1 MTTPTSLKRLKR
13 GDLIGQGSF
22 NSVYKT
28 SNPNIVLRE
37 SNTLIAPSQVDDYKT
52 ETEFNTLAQ
61 KKYPGEVVDHV
72 FFDNSATLKADEMAI
87 SYREAFDSDLN
98 KYLIQQF
105 YDAFLFSAAD
115 GIKEARGA
123 GQLAPNRKKHLKNV
137 TIALD
142 DAVQAFDK
150 LVQIGIFC
158 SDVKPGNFLVKKNRP
173 VGYKGKK
180 KSIYVR
186 MIDLDGSFCTLD
198 PFMTDEELNLYR
210 DLTLIQLYVMAFEIY
225 KAVRPFA
232 YSPGKTYYTTNLTYE
247 GKMAIIRSV
256 RKKRWQRTTSG
267 SELHDICDNVDE
279 IQKKVNEWLYPN
291 DRWNTVIETFK
302 HYVGSFDYENILC
315 SDVTSL
321 AGPRPPSGPNRV
333 AGRSQASSAKKQSA
347 SKKSPVR
354 LPSASKKGT
363 ATAKR
368 AEGKQC
374 KGKAPIGKICN
385 PKTGRW
391 VLRNGK
397 IGRMIVARASY
408 KSPNRR
414 TASRAEGSRSRM
426 NRRKSPRKRKAK
438 KKRKSPRKRKAKKK
452 RKSPRK
458 KKKNTCASNKIRN
471 PKTGRCVLRRGKIG
485 QQILRG
491 KV

>member
-37 SNTLIAPSQVDDYKT
+37 SNTLIRPSEVNDYKT

-115 GIKEARGA
+115 GLKEARGA

-150 LVQIGIFC
+150 LVQMGIFC

-186 MIDLDGSFCTLD
+186 MIDLDGNFCTLD
-198 PFMTDEELNLYR
+198 PFTTDEELNLYR

-279 IQKKVNEWLYPN
+279 IQKKVNEWLWPN

-333 AGRSQASSAKKQSA
+333 AWRSQASSAKKQSA

-354 LPSASKKGT
+354 LPSASKKG
-363 ATAKR
+363 
-368 AEGKQC
+368 KQC

-391 VLRNGK
+391 VLR
-397 IGRMIVARASY
+397 
-408 KSPNRR
+408 
-414 TASRAEGSRSRM
+414 
-426 NRRKSPRKRKAK
+426 
-438 KKRKSPRKRKAKKK
+438 
-452 RKSPRK
+452 
-458 KKKNTCASNKIRN
+458 
-471 PKTGRCVLRRGKIG
+471 RGKIG

-491 KV
+491 EV

>member
-37 SNTLIAPSQVDDYKT
+37 SNTLIAPSQVDDYKI

-72 FFDNSATLKADEMAI
+72 FFDNSATLQADELAI
-87 SYREAFDSDLN
+87 SYREAFDSDLEN
-98 KYLIQQF
+98 YLKEQF
-105 YDAFLFSAAD
+105 YNAFYFSSV
-115 GIKEARGA
+115 KEAGGT
-123 GQLAPNRKKHLKNV
+123 GQLAPDRKKHLKNV
-137 TIALD
+137 TLALD

-210 DLTLIQLYVMAFEIY
+210 DLTLMQLYVMSYDIY
-225 KAVRPFA
+225 KDVRPFA
-232 YSPGKTYYTTNLTYE
+232 YAPGKTYYTTKLTE
-247 GKMAIIRSV
+247 AGSMAIIRSS
-256 RKKRWQRTTSG
+256 RK
-267 SELHDICDNVDE
+267 HDICENVDE
-279 IQKKVNEWLYPN
+279 IQKKVNEWWPGN
-291 DRWNTVIETFK
+291 RWNNVIETFK
-302 HYVGSFDYENILC
+302 HYVAFDFDYERIFC
-315 SDVTSL
+315 SD
-321 AGPRPPSGPNRV
+321 A
-333 AGRSQASSAKKQSA
+333 SAKKPSLRR
-347 SKKSPVR
+347 SKRRKKSPVR
-354 LPSASKKGT
+354 LPSATKKGN
-363 ATAKR
+363 R
-368 AEGKQC
+368 QSRMKQC

-414 TASRAEGSRSRM
+414 
-426 NRRKSPRKRKAK
+426 KSPRKRGRKAK

-452 RKSPRK
+452 RKSPR

-491 KV
+491 EI